1 MEPPDQTPEGW
12 VNDGR
17 IRISIGEGKDQK
29 GSFLLSINEVCR
41 LIMTLNTTVKE
52 HEAAKSRLW
61 RDN

>member
-12 VNDGR
+12 VNDGK

-41 LIMTLNTTVKE
+41 LIMTLNTAVKE
-52 HEAAKSRLW
+52 HEAVKSRLW
-61 RDN
+61 RE